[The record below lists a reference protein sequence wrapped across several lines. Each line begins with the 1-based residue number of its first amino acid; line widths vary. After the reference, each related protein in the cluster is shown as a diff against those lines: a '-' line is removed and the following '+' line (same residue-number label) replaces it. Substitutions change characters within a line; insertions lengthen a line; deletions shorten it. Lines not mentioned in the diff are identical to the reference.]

1 LSRSKFSAKNLR
13 FCHAERR
20 KAFHT
25 FAFCIYFLLS
35 AKQKKV
41 TKKSSPLRKNLMKT
55 TQSPAPDEKNS
66 PPAAAQTVFH
76 LLPNPSCLFSTRFS
90 RGGSFISQI

>member
-1 LSRSKFSAKNLR
+1 LATN
-13 FCHAERR
+13 
-20 KAFHT
+20 
-25 FAFCIYFLLS
+25 
-35 AKQKKV
+35 QKKV

-76 LLPNPSCLFSTRFS
+76 LLPNPACLFSARFFQ
-90 RGGSFISQI
+90 GGFFFFQIPLQNN